1 MSLFDSI
8 AIARSGQ
15 VGVYVDA
22 NHTSFVTYV
31 IATDRLSLTKQGA

>member
-1 MSLFDSI
+1 MSLCDSI

-15 VGVYVDA
+15 VCVYIEA

-31 IATDRLSLTKQGA
+31 IATDRLSLKKQGV